1 MRLPKFDCAILV
13 ITRLKILVY
22 CVCFENNYKCELS
35 SCDFLGYPS
44 CDFIEVTLYFLN
56 DSFKSKLMEILMN
69 YNSRKPLTYMSNN

>member
-13 ITRLKILVY
+13 ITCLKIIVY